1 MAGFLDDLRAR
12 ANAYTPEET
21 TVARACFNTLLTGSP
36 AGITDVLSRLA
47 APAEAVTASLAA
59 LEQKG
64 VLAIDADG
72 VTVAR
77 GLSRLP
83 TAHRLRVNEGPVVF
97 ACCAVD
103 AIGIPAALGDNA
115 LVTSRCH
122 ACMAPIAITIAGG
135 RLVNPSPAVII
146 WAADTDH
153 SRSLREYT

>member
-12 ANAYTPEET
+12 ANAYTLEET

-36 AGITDVLSRLA
+36 AGIRDVPSRLA
-47 APAEAVTASLAA
+47 APAEVVTAILAA

-103 AIGIPAALGDNA
+103 
-115 LVTSRCH
+115 
-122 ACMAPIAITIAGG
+122 
-135 RLVNPSPAVII
+135 
-146 WAADTDH
+146 
-153 SRSLREYT
+153 

>member
-1 MAGFLDDLRAR
+1 VAGFLDDLSARAR
-12 ANAYTPEET
+12 AYTPEET
-21 TVARACFNTLLTGSP
+21 TVARACFNALLTGLP
-36 AGITDVLSRLA
+36 AGIPDLLSRLGE
-47 APAEAVTASLAA
+47 PAETVTGILAA
-59 LEQKG
+59 LQRKG

-83 TAHRLRVNEGPVVF
+83 TAHRLSVNEGPVVF

-103 AIGIPAALGDNA
+103 AIGIPAALGGNA

-135 RLVNPSPAVII
+135 RLVNPPPSVII

>member
-12 ANAYTPEET
+12 SSVYTPEET
-21 TVARACFNTLLTGSP
+21 TVARACFNALLTGSP
-36 AGITDVLSRLA
+36 AGIADLLSRLSV
-47 APAEAVTASLAA
+47 PAETVTAILAA
-59 LEQKG
+59 FEQKG

-83 TAHRLRVNEGPVVF
+83 TAHQLRVNEGPVVF

>member
-1 MAGFLDDLRAR
+1 MAGFLDDLSARAR
-12 ANAYTPEET
+12 AYTPEET
-21 TVARACFNTLLTGSP
+21 TVARACFNALLTGSP
-36 AGITDVLSRLA
+36 VGIPDLLSRLA
-47 APAEAVTASLAA
+47 APAEAVTAILAA
-59 LEQKG
+59 LQQKG

-83 TAHRLRVNEGPVVF
+83 TAHRLSMNAGPVIF

-103 AIGIPAALGDNA
+103 AIGIPAALGGNA
-115 LVTSRCH
+115 RVTSRCH
-122 ACMAPIAITIAGG
+122 ACMAPIAIAITGG